1 MKHKQRNSTAEAT
14 AAMRAMHSLHH
25 RPAVFNDPYALQ
37 LTSPTLRRVCQNRF
51 FRWLIGRKCI
61 SRSLRPITAQV
72 VSRAKY
78 AEEKLEQAV
87 SKGIS
92 QYVIISAGFDSFC
105 LRHPDFSAGL
115 QIYEIDHP
123 ATQQIKQKRLM
134 EILDSSP
141 KGVEFLAVDLEK
153 QTIADALPD
162 SSFLKDERAFFSWL
176 GILFGIMYIGFAFG
190 QMYFVMPIAVCPN
203 CVYYRLNNSLCA
215 SGMNIFS
222 RKMAKQGDL
231 RNFSNRSK
239 GVFCHNNMYLAAL
252 FIPIIAMIPALI
264 FNFSYLLLAMFIIV
278 LGLLLF
284 RMMILFRKKYTI
296 VTVGDLIYSRDLDIS
311 YTAGWLID
319 FLIYIKNSL

>member
-1 MKHKQRNSTAEAT
+1 MKYKQRNSTAEAT
-14 AAMRAMHSLHH
+14 AAMRAVHLLYHQ
-25 RPAVFNDPYALQ
+25 PVVFNDPYALQ
-37 LTSPTLRRVCQNRF
+37 LTSPALRRVCQNRF
-51 FRWLIGRKCI
+51 FRWLLRRKFI
-61 SRSLRPITAQV
+61 SESLRPITAQV

-153 QTIADALPD
+153 QTIADALSD

-176 GILFGIMYIGFAFG
+176 GTIPYLSED
-190 QMYFVMPIAVCPN
+190 AV
-203 CVYYRLNNSLCA
+203 
-215 SGMNIFS
+215 FT
-222 RKMAKQGDL
+222 
-231 RNFSNRSK
+231 
-239 GVFCHNNMYLAAL
+239 
-252 FIPIIAMIPALI
+252 
-264 FNFSYLLLAMFIIV
+264 V
-278 LGLLLF
+278 L
-284 RMMILFRKKYTI
+284 
-296 VTVGDLIYSRDLDIS
+296 RDLASFAARGSEIVFDYSIPTYLWPLEERQALGRIMRIIGRRGEPIKSLFEPDAFPDEVSRLGYHIFENIS
-311 YTAGWLID
+311 PAELNKRY
-319 FLIYIKNSL
+319 FLDRADGLVTHSAAYNIHAEIIKD